1 MQTIGK
7 SNQDRHLCDD
17 CIYRARGDRV
27 VNNCDYI
34 FITGHSRGCP
44 ADECTVYETGKRK
57 AVRRLSDVSD
67 TNVGD
72 TISRQ
77 AAIDAVSEACFEL
90 RGIFKEC
97 EERLLA
103 LPSAQPDY
111 YNISDIDE
119 IWEYYAKEH
128 DLNLTENAQQIKEA
142 LWLGYHKGKES
153 AQPKTGYWIE
163 DKKTERENQ
172 LMFHKVW
179 TCSQCGEQQ
188 VRPKPSNF
196 CPNCGTAM
204 PGIITMYT

>member
-103 LPSAQPDY
+103 LPSAQPERW
-111 YNISDIDE
+111 IPVSE
-119 IWEYYAKEH
+119 RLPKEEKEVLITAWK
-128 DLNLTENAQQIKEA
+128 DTVLIAWRSEGVWNCDSFFFDDSTEV
-142 LWLGYHKGKES
+142 S
-153 AQPKTGYWIE
+153 AWMP
-163 DKKTERENQ
+163 
-172 LMFHKVW
+172 L
-179 TCSQCGEQQ
+179 
-188 VRPKPSNF
+188 PKPYK
-196 CPNCGTAM
+196 GGEAD
-204 PGIITMYT
+204 G